1 VPADPAPVARSA
13 TILVVE
19 DEPQLRSLVAI
30 VLRGEG
36 YLVLEAEDPL
46 RAIELSRTQE
56 GPIDLLLTDVVMP
69 HLNGRKLAE
78 RLELT
83 RPEMRVVYMSGY
95 TEHTIVHQGV
105 LDPSIH
111 FLPKPIVPST
121 LRNIVREVLRDPSP
135 EQASALRSNWRSLET
150 G

>member
-1 VPADPAPVARSA
+1 M
-13 TILVVE
+13 
-19 DEPQLRSLVAI
+19 VAI

-36 YLVLEAEDPL
+36 YLVIEAEDPL

-56 GPIDLLLTDVVMP
+56 GPIDLLLTDLVMP

-78 RLELT
+78 RLEST

-95 TEHTIVHQGV
+95 TEHTIVHQGL

-121 LRNIVREVLRDPSP
+121 LRNIVRQVLRDSSRA
-135 EQASALRSNWRSLET
+135 EARATR
-150 G
+150 